1 MGEKLLE
8 IKDLVVTFK
17 TDDGVV
23 TAVDGV
29 NLSIDYGE
37 TLGIVG
43 ESGCGKSVTSFSI
56 MQLLPVPPAKIVR
69 GEILFKGDDLLKK
82 TDLEMSRVR
91 GDKISMIF
99 QEPMTSLDPV
109 YTIGN
114 QLTEAITLHQRVTSD
129 EAKKIACNMLMKVGI
144 SMPEE
149 RLKAYP
155 HQLSG
160 GMRQRVMIA
169 MAICCN
175 PELLIADEPTTALD
189 VTIQAQI
196 LNLMRDLKNER
207 KMSIILVT
215 HDLGVIAAMCSK
227 VAVMYCGQIVEYAGI
242 RDLFYHPV
250 HPYTRGLIRCIP
262 QMDRDVEHLPVIDGH
277 VPNLLKLPAGCRF
290 APRCPHATELC
301 KKERPNRV
309 DLGSEHW
316 AACHYALSGAA
327 GEEVIL

>member
-8 IKDLVVTFK
+8 IKDLVITFK
-17 TDDGVV
+17 TDGGTV
-23 TAVDGV
+23 TAVDHV
-29 NLSIDYGE
+29 NLSLDAGE

-56 MQLLPVPPAKIVR
+56 MQLLPVPPAKIR
-69 GEILFKGDDLLKK
+69 SGEIIFEGEDLLKK
-82 TDLEMSRVR
+82 SEKEMTKIR
-91 GDKISMIF
+91 GNKISMIF

-114 QLTEAITLHQRVTSD
+114 QLTEAITLHQNVSAE
-129 EAKKIACNMLMKVGI
+129 EAKKIACDILNKVGI

-175 PELLIADEPTTALD
+175 PRLLIADEPTTALD

-196 LNLMRDLKNER
+196 LNLMQELKRER
-207 KMSIILVT
+207 NMSIILVT
-215 HDLGVIAAMCSK
+215 HDLGVIAAMCTR
-227 VAVMYCGQIVEYAGI
+227 VAVMYCGQVVEIAPVK
-242 RDLFYHPV
+242 DLFCNPV
-250 HPYTRGLIRCIP
+250 HPYTRGLIHCIP
-262 QMDRDVEHLPVIDGH
+262 RMDQATEVLPVIEGQ
-277 VPNLLKLPAGCRF
+277 VPNLLHLPAGCHF
-290 APRCPHATELC
+290 APRCPYATEQC
-301 KKERPNRV
+301 RSAAPETVQVGERHLV
-309 DLGSEHW
+309 
-316 AACHYALSGAA
+316 ACHYALTGFEKESA
-327 GEEVIL
+327 E